1 MRVARGFFV
10 WRKQNLYKRQ
20 MKILINN
27 RETET
32 AATTL
37 LSLATELQLPEK
49 GVAVAVGNK
58 MVPRTDWADTQLKE
72 NDSITI
78 IKATCGG

>member
-10 WRKQNLYKRQ
+10 WRKQNFYKRQ

-32 AATTL
+32 AAATL

-58 MVPRTDWADTQLKE
+58 MVPRTDWVDTQLKE